1 MRFMQIT
8 FKYECVQVLFQD
20 LPALVKDL
28 DGCKGYRS
36 LKRKEKLFLSAPD
49 IDLICNIVCKGH
61 LFAVVLMI
69 SQFSC
74 LECNTFT
81 NHYYYFLPVLGVFKK
96 RSNSLSYSVLTLY
109 KVVTSRRNTFWF

>member
-1 MRFMQIT
+1 MTFMEIT

-28 DGCKGYRS
+28 DGSKGYRS
-36 LKRKEKLFLSAPD
+36 LKRKEKQFLPSPD
-49 IDLICNIVCKGH
+49 IDLICNIVYAGH

-74 LECNTFT
+74 LECTNFT
-81 NHYYYFLPVLGVFKK
+81 LFFYIINIISYQFCEFS
-96 RSNSLSYSVLTLY
+96 RSGQIRSHTP
-109 KVVTSRRNTFWF
+109 F

>member
-1 MRFMQIT
+1 MKHCGENVRFMQIT

-28 DGCKGYRS
+28 DGSKGYRS
-36 LKRKEKLFLSAPD
+36 LKRKEKQFLSSPD
-49 IDLICNIVCKGH
+49 IDLICNIVCTGH

-74 LECNTFT
+74 LECNTFIIIS
-81 NHYYYFLPVLGVFKK
+81 YQFWEFP
-96 RSNSLSYSVLTLY
+96 RSGQIRSHTQ
-109 KVVTSRRNTFWF
+109 F